1 MTDRKPSHLRTA
13 VRSLVAALALSVC
26 AGVAPALAQVA
37 TPHWYVIT
45 RTAPTY
51 LHPGKTGWITMVIAN
66 LGDAPVSA
74 TSGNPV
80 EITDTLP
87 KPLMQAGEAV
97 GEVVATEKMKGVA
110 DPGTNRSQ
118 DKPALSCEALP
129 ALSCKFVGTLPA
141 GTAITAEL
149 PVEAKLKEGFLAA
162 GETKGLG
169 ENVVTV
175 TGGETEA
182 GGEVPVKIT
191 PHQITVSQSE
201 SEVPFGV
208 EQYELRPETED
219 GSLDAHAGSHPFQLT
234 TTIAFNQTFMLETKG
249 APEFLPSVPAL
260 VKNIDTTLPPG
271 LVGNTNTSIIPQCSD
286 VDFSTVFEGNYNE
299 CPAETAVGVAVV
311 TFKSPGENTGYAT
324 ESIPV
329 FNLVPAP
336 GEPARFG
343 FEFTKVPVTLGT
355 SLKTGKGYAVEVL
368 SKNTSEL
375 AEVMSAVV
383 TVWGVPGA
391 ASHEEERGWQCLGGG
406 WRYYAAPKHP
416 KCEPAGPQPAQPYL
430 TLPTT
435 CGKAL
440 ETSLQ
445 VESWLPRT
453 KPEPVEAPESPTE
466 TLQGCAGLPFN
477 PSIEVQA
484 EQHDSSTPTGLKVV
498 VDVPQASTLEPT
510 LEETGKAEANIKET
524 AVTFP
529 AGVLANAGLALG
541 LQACESKALGF
552 ELPEEEGTLNAQLEN
567 NMFTAAAAS
576 CPEASKIGNVKIV
589 APLIKEPLTGSVY
602 LAKQDASPFKSPL
615 VLYLIAEAKESGVRV
630 KLAGEVKINQE
641 TGQETSTFRGTPPVP
656 FEKLELTLPN
666 EEEGRAANST
676 PPRCGQYPTNA
687 AFTTFSEEGETP
699 ATTTP
704 ASSNPE
710 GFEITHGVGG
720 SPCPPS
726 APTPLSFT
734 PSFKGG
740 SADTQAAAF
749 TPFSVTIGHADGQQA
764 LESIDMELP
773 PGLAALLSEVTLCTE
788 AQAEADACPAESLV
802 GHTTSV
808 SGLGDKVVTLDGELY
823 LTGPLN
829 ANSKHGSGPFG
840 LIAVTEAKVGPFDL
854 GDVNVFSTINV
865 NETTAAAIVNSSQIP
880 QFVKG
885 VPVQLKELNVVVERP
900 AGKPFQFNPTNCEEL
915 KITGKLTGYEGT
927 SSGISEPFF
936 ASNCATLP
944 FTPKLTAT
952 VVGQG
957 SKTNGTTFAVTV
969 ESPGIGQANIHKV
982 DLTIPSVLPSRLTT
996 IQKACVAAVFEANPA
1011 SCDEG
1016 SVIGEGIVHTPVFK
1030 NPLRGPAYLVSR
1042 GAEFPDVEFVLQG
1055 EGVKILLDGKTYIH
1069 GGITYSKFESA
1080 PDAPFTKFETI
1091 FPAGPHSA
1099 LTPSVPE
1106 TEDFNLCRQSISLPT
1121 EITGQN
1127 GAFISETTPVTITG
1141 CSGVLPSKVVKP
1153 TKAQL
1158 LAKALKACKKDKK
1171 KSKRVAC
1178 EKTARKKYGS
1188 KAKKAPK
1195 KGAKKSSKK

>member
-1 MTDRKPSHLRTA
+1 VAT
-13 VRSLVAALALSVC
+13 VVLVLC
-26 AGVAPALAQVA
+26 AGVAPALARAA

-51 LHPGKTGWITMVIAN
+51 LHPGKSGWITMVVAN
-66 LGDAPVSA
+66 LGDAPVLA

-87 KPLMQAGEAV
+87 KPLEEKGKVV
-97 GEVVATEKMKGVA
+97 GEVVATEKMKGHA
-110 DPGTNRSQ
+110 DSGTN
-118 DKPALSCEALP
+118 DEKEKVELSCEAPP
-129 ALSCKFVGTLPA
+129 ALSCKFEGTLPA
-141 GTAITAEL
+141 GTAITVEL
-149 PVEAKLKEGFLAA
+149 PVEAKLKEESLIA
-162 GETKGLG
+162 GETKSLG
-169 ENVVTV
+169 ENVVSV
-175 TGGETEA
+175 TGGEMV
-182 GGEVPVKIT
+182 GGGGVPAKIT
-191 PHQITVSQSE
+191 PHQITVSQNE
-201 SEVPFGV
+201 GEVPFGV

-219 GSLDAHAGSHPFQLT
+219 GSLDVHAGSHPFQLT
-234 TTIAFNQTFMLETKG
+234 TAIAFNQTFMFETKG

-286 VDFSTVFEGNYNE
+286 VDFSTVFEGNYDE
-299 CPAETAVGVAVV
+299 CPADTAVGVAVV
-311 TFKSPGENTGYAT
+311 TFKSPGINTGYET

-355 SLKTGKGYAVEVL
+355 SLQTGKGYAVEVL

-375 AEVMSAVV
+375 AEVLSAVV

-416 KCEPAGPQPAQPYL
+416 KCEEAGPQPATPYL

-453 KPEPVEAPESPTE
+453 KPEPVEAPKSPTE
-466 TLQGCAGLPFN
+466 TLEGCAGLPFN

-484 EQHDSSTPTGLKVV
+484 EQHDASTPTGLKVV

-510 LEETGKAEANIKET
+510 LEETGKAENNVKET
-524 AVTFP
+524 TVTLP
-529 AGVLANAGLALG
+529 PGVLANAGLALG
-541 LQACESKALGF
+541 LKACESKAIGF

-567 NMFTAAAAS
+567 DMFSAAAAS

-602 LAKQDASPFKSPL
+602 LAQQDTSPFKSPL

-676 PPRCGQYPTNA
+676 PPRCGQYPTKA
-687 AFTTFSEEGETP
+687 ALTTYSEEGETP

-710 GFEITHGVGG
+710 GFEITHGAGG

-726 APTPLSFT
+726 APAPLDFT

-764 LESIDMELP
+764 LETIDMELP

-802 GHTTSV
+802 GHTISV
-808 SGLGDKVVTLDGELY
+808 SGLGDKVVELEGQLY
-823 LTGPLN
+823 LTGALS
-829 ANSKHGSGPFG
+829 ANSKHGAGPFG
-840 LIAVTEAKVGPFDL
+840 LLAVTEAKVGPFNL

-865 NETTAAAIVNSSQIP
+865 NATTAAAIVNSSQIP

-885 VPVQLKELNVVVERP
+885 VPVQLKELHVVVERP
-900 AGKPFQFNPTNCEEL
+900 GGKPFQFNPTNCEEL
-915 KITGKLTGYEGT
+915 HTTGKLTGYEGT
-927 SSGISEPFF
+927 SSPISGPFF
-936 ASNCATLP
+936 ASNCASLP
-944 FTPKLTAT
+944 FAPKLSAM

-969 ESPGIGQANIHKV
+969 ESPGLGQANIHKV

-996 IQKACVAAVFEANPA
+996 IQKACVAAVFEVNPA

-1069 GGITYSKFESA
+1069 AGITYSKFETA

-1106 TEDFNLCRQSISLPT
+1106 TENFNLCRQHISLPT

-1127 GAFISETTPVTITG
+1127 GAFISQTTPVTITG

-1153 TKAQL
+1153 TRAQL
-1158 LAKALKACKKDKK
+1158 LAKALKACKKDRK

-1178 EKTARKKYGS
+1178 ERVARKKYGS
-1188 KAKKAPK
+1188 KAKKSSR
-1195 KGAKKSSKK
+1195 KGAKKSSKR